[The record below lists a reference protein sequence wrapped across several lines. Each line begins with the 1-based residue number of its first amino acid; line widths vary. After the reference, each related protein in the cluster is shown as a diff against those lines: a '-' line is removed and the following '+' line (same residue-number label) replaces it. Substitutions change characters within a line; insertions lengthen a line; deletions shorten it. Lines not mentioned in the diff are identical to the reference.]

1 MKFGKITTLYNLE
14 NNNIEFNLE
23 LVDNEAYMIKA
34 EIARLFNTTINA
46 VTMNLKSLFKD
57 NRILENE
64 GIREHNIYE
73 NDELKSITTLYNLNV
88 IIALSYYLKTDH
100 CNAFQKWIVGI
111 IKESNTYNPNTIKL
125 RKEES

>member
-64 GIREHNIYE
+64 GIR
-73 NDELKSITTLYNLNV
+73 
-88 IIALSYYLKTDH
+88 
-100 CNAFQKWIVGI
+100 
-111 IKESNTYNPNTIKL
+111 
-125 RKEES
+125 